1 MSGFEESG
9 DSNELLRG
17 PKAGQSREVRIP
29 WSQGRSWNANNAN
42 IASAYFESLAD
53 HSPLFI
59 GMCDLDFI
67 PFYINEAGR
76 RLVGLEDLKQFQSIP
91 VREFFFPEDQAFI
104 LGEFFPRV
112 LKEGRAETEIRFRHF
127 KTGEAIWMTYDVFF
141 LSDESGNPVGLA
153 TVSRDISERKRIE
166 EAYRDR
172 KRQLDMLA
180 RASQLLNL
188 GDRSKSKMLT
198 TIFDELGRIVEMESW
213 FHYRLADE
221 PRMLRLEASTGT
233 SEEERRFFATMAF
246 GTLLCGRVAET
257 RRRLIIEDL
266 ANSGQEGS
274 EVLAAAGSTSYIG
287 FPLLANGTLLGTI
300 AFVSR
305 RRTHFRDGELQM
317 IQTICDQIA
326 ITLEHARLERELRE
340 SEERLRLFVEHA
352 PAGVAMFD
360 MEMRYLVASRRWMN
374 DYGLSEPLI
383 GRCHYELFPELPE
396 RWKDVHRRVL
406 AGEYFSAEDDRFE
419 RPDGTV
425 QYVRWEA
432 LPWRTAKGGI
442 GGLLIAAEEITA
454 RKLADEGLRES
465 EERQHL
471 ALSAGKLATWDWDMS
486 CGKMTW
492 NDAQF
497 EALGYEVG
505 EVEPSFD
512 AWASRVHPDDRE
524 KTMELFMHA
533 MEERGEYK
541 ADYRILWPNGTV
553 RWTDGRGLFHY
564 DEQGRPKRSFGVTM
578 DLTDRKR
585 AEAALKEADR
595 RKDEFIATLAHELRN
610 PLAPIRNGLAVLRRS
625 GELGP
630 PRERVQAMMER
641 QVDQLVRLVD
651 DLLEISRISH
661 GKIELRKDQVNL
673 ADIVGHAI
681 DMSQC
686 LIEAGGLELR
696 IDLPNT
702 PLAFEGDTVRLTQI
716 FANLL
721 NNAAKYTNR
730 GGRID
735 VTAQR
740 VDDSAVVTVADA
752 GLGIAKEMLP
762 RVFDLFVQV
771 DDARDISKG
780 GLGIGLALVRNL
792 VELHGGTVEAHS
804 EGKGRG
810 SRFVVRLPILAK
822 GETVATPLQATAP
835 APSECVATC
844 ADRR

>member
-1 MSGFEESG
+1 MAAKSSG

-17 PKAGQSREVRIP
+17 PEAGQSRKIRIP
-29 WSQGRSWNANNAN
+29 RSQGRSRNTNNAK

-91 VREFFFPEDQAFI
+91 VREFFFPEDQDFI

-127 KTGEAIWMTYDVFF
+127 KSGEAIWMTYDVFF
-141 LSDESGNPVGLA
+141 LSDESGNAVGLA

-172 KRQLDMLA
+172 SRQLDMLA
-180 RASQLLNL
+180 RASQLLIL
-188 GDRSKSKMLT
+188 GDRSESEMLT

-233 SEEERRFFATMAF
+233 TEEERRFFATMAY

-257 RRRLIIEDL
+257 RRRLIVEDL
-266 ANSGQEGS
+266 ANTGQEGC
-274 EVLAAAGSTSYIG
+274 EVLAAAGATSYIG

-326 ITLEHARLERELRE
+326 ITLERASLERE
-340 SEERLRLFVEHA
+340 
-352 PAGVAMFD
+352 
-360 MEMRYLVASRRWMN
+360 
-374 DYGLSEPLI
+374 
-383 GRCHYELFPELPE
+383 
-396 RWKDVHRRVL
+396 
-406 AGEYFSAEDDRFE
+406 
-419 RPDGTV
+419 
-425 QYVRWEA
+425 
-432 LPWRTAKGGI
+432 
-442 GGLLIAAEEITA
+442 
-454 RKLADEGLRES
+454 LRES

-471 ALSAGKLATWDWDMS
+471 ALCAGKLATWDWDVS

-524 KTMELFMHA
+524 NTMELFMRA

-585 AEAALKEADR
+585 AEAALKDADR

-630 PRERVQAMMER
+630 ARERVQAMMER

-651 DLLEISRISH
+651 DLLEISRIRH
-661 GKIELRKDQVNL
+661 DKIKLRKDHVSL
-673 ADIVGHAI
+673 TDIVGHAI
-681 DMSQC
+681 DMTRN
-686 LIEAGGLELR
+686 LIDAGGLELR
-696 IDLPNT
+696 VDLPNT
-702 PLAFEGDTVRLTQI
+702 PPLALEGDIVRLTQI

-735 VTAQR
+735 VTAER
-740 VDDSAVVTVADA
+740 VDDSAVVTIADA
-752 GLGIAKEMLP
+752 GVGIAKEMLP

-771 DDARDISKG
+771 DDVRDISKG

-804 EGKGRG
+804 EGKGCG
-810 SRFVVRLPILAK
+810 SRFVVRLPILTK
-822 GETVATPLQATAP
+822 GETVATPLQATVPSAEASPRVLIVDDIQDVADSLALLLETLGAKIRSRLQRP
-835 APSECVATC
+835 ARARHLRGIRTTIYLS
-844 ADRR
+844 